1 MKMRT
6 FIGLCAAL
14 AFAAGS
20 TAVHAVKIVDNA
32 QCRSRGG
39 RHRHDQ
45 S

>member
-20 TAVHAVKIVDNA
+20 TAVHAVKIVPDTI
-32 QCRSRGG
+32 SY
-39 RHRHDQ
+39 
-45 S
+45 